1 MDFLLAKMAAK
12 STENTCPY
20 YPMML
25 KPGTVYVPPPPP
37 PDTTPGIDNTMTS
50 SIRSPDIRVD
60 TVLPVRT
67 RLLPEDDATFPIHES
82 WQPSPSINQNHDQA
96 LAIINDD
103 IEVQEKL
110 QIHHWPATK
119 NWLLQPYI

>member
-1 MDFLLAKMAAK
+1 MAAK

-25 KPGTVYVPPPPP
+25 KPGTVYIPPPPPP

-50 SIRSPDIRVD
+50 SLRTQEIRVNK
-60 TVLPVRT
+60 VLPVRT
-67 RLLPEDDATFPIHES
+67 RLLPEGDEIFPIQES
-82 WQPSPSINQNHDQA
+82 WQPSPSTNQNHDQA

-119 NWLLQPYI
+119 TGCLY

>member
-1 MDFLLAKMAAK
+1 MAAK

-25 KPGTVYVPPPPP
+25 KPGTVYIPPPPP
-37 PDTTPGIDNTMTS
+37 QDTTPGIDNTMTS
-50 SIRSPDIRVD
+50 SLRSPDIGVNK
-60 TVLPVRT
+60 VLPVRT
-67 RLLPEDDATFPIHES
+67 RLLPEGDEIFPIQES
-82 WQPSPSINQNHDQA
+82 WQPSPSTNKNPDQA
-96 LAIINDD
+96 LANINDD

-119 NWLLQPYI
+119 TGCLY

>member
-1 MDFLLAKMAAK
+1 MAAK

-25 KPGTVYVPPPPP
+25 KPGTVYIPPPPPP
-37 PDTTPGIDNTMTS
+37 PDTTPDIDNTMTS
-50 SIRSPDIRVD
+50 SIMSPDIRVNK
-60 TVLPVRT
+60 VFPVRT
-67 RLLPEDDATFPIHES
+67 RLLPEDDAIDES
-82 WQPSPSINQNHDQA
+82 WNPSPSTNQNHDQA

-110 QIHHWPATK
+110 QIHHWQATK
-119 NWLLQPYI
+119 NYISGLQNNFYIG